1 MTRFPEAFAD
11 TWGAKLINIVNGD
24 DVRQSRSQ
32 RLLQRAAD
40 AAGSSDKNIPKR
52 SGILAFY
59 WPLLWSTGFFLGPF
73 FALLGY
79 KLNLPK
85 ARVPAEFGPGGKP
98 DHLGKTTGSMNY
110 F

>member
-1 MTRFPEAFAD
+1 M
-11 TWGAKLINIVNGD
+11 
-24 DVRQSRSQ
+24 
-32 RLLQRAAD
+32 RLMQQDPQLD
-40 AAGSSDKNIPKR
+40 NNVPKR

-59 WPLLWSTGFFLGPF
+59 WPLLCSAGFFWSIF
-73 FALLGY
+73 CFVDY